1 MSYQYV
7 CEPCR
12 QALGLPAERSY
23 LNRIRREVGGFSE
36 SGTPS
41 KTPMKVVGRDPSGK
55 PSVVGRQ
62 DATVFVAFPAGCCC
76 ACRANGHNPLQ
87 CTGAEQFKVGGRP
100 GSGAV
105 DELAEKLGREPIPE
119 LVVARH
125 EACQALVASFLAR
138 WFGSSDE
145 ERIRLESRELSRMGY
160 EEQLELF
167 RDILRGERPEL
178 ICQKPYCDIV
188 PNLRKLAR
196 FRNDIAHSWPV
207 EGDFFTRSK
216 RVRSE
221 NVTVRTTPEELAE
234 YLDMSMALQSQLWL
248 LPLFWEV
255 RRVA

>member
-12 QALGLPAERSY
+12 QALGLPAGRSY
-23 LNRIRREVGGFSE
+23 LNNIKREAGGFSK

-41 KTPMKVVGRDPSGK
+41 KPPLKVVRRDPSGK
-55 PSVVGRQ
+55 PVIVGSQ
-62 DATVFVAFPAGCCC
+62 EEAVFVAFPASCSC
-76 ACRANGHNPLQ
+76 ACRANGHDPLQ
-87 CTGAEQFKVGGRP
+87 CTGAEQFKASGRP

-125 EACQALVASFLAR
+125 EACQALVTYFLAR
-138 WFGSSDE
+138 RFGSSDE
-145 ERIRLESRELSRMGY
+145 ERIHLESSELSRMGY
-160 EEQLELF
+160 EEQLKLL
-167 RDILRGERPEL
+167 RDILQEEHPEL
-178 ICQKPYCDIV
+178 TYQKPYSEMV
-188 PNLRKLAR
+188 SNLRKLAR

-207 EGDFFTRSK
+207 DGDFFTRSK
-216 RVRSE
+216 RVKTE
-221 NVTVRTTPEELAE
+221 NVTIRITPEELAE

-248 LPLFWEV
+248 LPLVSEV

>member
-1 MSYQYV
+1 MTYQYV

-12 QALGLPAERSY
+12 QALGLRAERSY
-23 LNRIRREVGGFSE
+23 LSKIRREAGGFSK

-41 KTPMKVVGRDPSGK
+41 KPPLRVVHRDPSGK
-55 PSVVGRQ
+55 PLVVGTQ
-62 DATVFVAFPAGCCC
+62 QATIFVAFPAGCSCE
-76 ACRANGHNPLQ
+76 CRANGHNPLQ

-119 LVVARH
+119 VVVARH
-125 EACQALVASFLAR
+125 EACQALVAYFLAR

-145 ERIRLESRELSRMGY
+145 ERIHLESSELSGRGY
-160 EEQLELF
+160 EEQLRLL
-167 RDILRGERPEL
+167 RDILQEELPEL
-178 ICQKPYCDIV
+178 MCRKPYCDIV

-207 EGDFFTRSK
+207 DGDFFTRSK
-216 RVRSE
+216 RVKTE
-221 NVTVRTTPEELAE
+221 NVTIRITPEELAE
-234 YLDMSMALQSQLWL
+234 YLDMSLALQSQLWF